1 MQRLY
6 FLIPDAETAK
16 RVVDDLLRV
25 AIPAH
30 HIHVVAKDH
39 HLLREHDIPE
49 ASLLQETDIVPAIE
63 RGLAAGGATGLVAGL
78 VAVTFPPA
86 GLVLGG
92 GAILALTAAGAGFG
106 AVVAPMLGISLPNS
120 KLQRFELAIEAGELL
135 MLVDVPRA
143 DIDSI
148 GQLIRNLHP
157 EVDLEGTQP
166 VLPPA
171 A

>member
-1 MQRLY
+1 MRRIY

-25 AIPAH
+25 AIPAR

-39 HLLREHDIPE
+39 HLLREHDIPA

-92 GAILALTAAGAGFG
+92 GAILAMAAAGAGFG

-120 KLQRFELAIEAGELL
+120 KLRRFELAIEAGELL

-148 GQLIRNLHP
+148 SQLIRSLHP
-157 EVDLEGTQP
+157 EVDLEGTEP

-171 A
+171 M